1 MKKFDGSYKSI
12 GEVAKIL
19 NLVNEKNGSLKTHT
33 LRFWE
38 KEFKNINPKIFA
50 GRRRYYDKSSI
61 ELLKKIKFLLKD
73 QGMTIK
79 GVKKALSS
87 STSFNLDDLSN
98 KSITINKK
106 LVIKKK
112 IDKISKLAKEIKNL
126 K

>member
-19 NLVNEKNGSLKTHT
+19 NLVNEKNGSLNTHT

-61 ELLKKIKFLLKD
+61 ELLKKIKFLLKN

-112 IDKISKLAKEIKNL
+112 IDKISKLAKEIKDL

>member
-1 MKKFDGSYKSI
+1 MKKFEGSYKSI

-61 ELLKKIKFLLKD
+61 ELLKKIKFLLKN

-98 KSITINKK
+98 KSININKK

-112 IDKISKLAKEIKNL
+112 LDKISKLAKEIKNL

>member
-1 MKKFDGSYKSI
+1 MKKFEGSYKSI

-73 QGMTIK
+73 QGMTIS
-79 GVKKALSS
+79 GVKKLFN
-87 STSFNLDDLSN
+87 TNKVLNLDELSN
-98 KSITINKK
+98 NFISSDNIRIKNKLK
-106 LVIKKK
+106 N
-112 IDKISKLAKEIKNL
+112 ISKLVKDIKKL

>member
-1 MKKFDGSYKSI
+1 MKKFEGSYKSI

-126 K
+126 I

>member
-1 MKKFDGSYKSI
+1 MKKFDGAYKSI

-19 NLVNEKNGSLKTHT
+19 NLVNEKNGSLNTHT

-112 IDKISKLAKEIKNL
+112 INKISKLAKEIKDL